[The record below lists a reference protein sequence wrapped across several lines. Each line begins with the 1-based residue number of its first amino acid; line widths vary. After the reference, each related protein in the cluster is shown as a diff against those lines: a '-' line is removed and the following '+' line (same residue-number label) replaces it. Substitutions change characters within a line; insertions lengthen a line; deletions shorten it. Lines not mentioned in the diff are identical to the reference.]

1 MDTRKNIIEYTKSQI
16 GVKFQHQG
24 RLLNVALDC
33 AGLVVEVYKK
43 AGLNVSDRKGYD
55 HSPSSEQFLETIQ
68 ENCVKI
74 SEDKIQIGDICIFSF
89 GSEPQHVAI
98 ISSIDKENNI
108 IKITHSLMSAR
119 RIVEHTLDKDWRNK
133 LRGFYVHK
141 ELLEQESMV
150 K

>member
-1 MDTRKNIIEYTKSQI
+1 MNI
-16 GVKFQHQG
+16 
-24 RLLNVALDC
+24 ALDC

-43 AGLNVSDRKGYD
+43 AGLNISDRKGYD
-55 HSPSSEQFLETIQ
+55 RSPSSEQFLDTIN
-68 ENCVKI
+68 ENCIKI
-74 SEDKIQIGDICIFSF
+74 TEDKIQLGDICIFSF
-89 GSEPQHVAI
+89 GLEPQHVAI

-119 RIVEHTLDKDWRNK
+119 HVVEHTLDRDWRNK

-141 ELLEQESMV
+141 ELFELESMV